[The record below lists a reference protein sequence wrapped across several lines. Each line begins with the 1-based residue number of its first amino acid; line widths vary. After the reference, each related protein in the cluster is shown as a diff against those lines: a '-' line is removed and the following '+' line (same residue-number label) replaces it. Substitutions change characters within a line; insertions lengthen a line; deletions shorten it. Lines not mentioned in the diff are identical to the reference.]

1 MGPNRKDRFAINED
15 LPTITT
21 TSKIAII
28 GAGFGGMAGAIKTMN
43 KYDEHDI
50 QIFERHDNFGGTWYA
65 NTYPGCASDI
75 PAFWYS
81 FSFAL
86 TSNWSR
92 IQPPQYEMEEYLLRI
107 AEQYKLKEK
116 QDSKLKSIKLNG
128 MTLVVNGL
136 CLHTMLK
143 LVKESFTKVSF
154 YLPVKVV

>member
-1 MGPNRKDRFAINED
+1 MEFIRKVYKGSLVQSCICSFCISTSSTIFTNRNYVNYHFNKRIPQNPAKFRIKHQDELDILGPNRKDRFAINED

-75 PAFWYS
+75 PAFGIHS
-81 FSFAL
+81 H
-86 TSNWSR
+86 
-92 IQPPQYEMEEYLLRI
+92 LR
-107 AEQYKLKEK
+107 
-116 QDSKLKSIKLNG
+116 
-128 MTLVVNGL
+128 
-136 CLHTMLK
+136 
-143 LVKESFTKVSF
+143 
-154 YLPVKVV
+154 